1 MIQKDFRHNRR
12 KSFFSYHRWNNK
24 WNKKDFQSVKIS
36 KRGTP
41 NYYLKPLSKSMCDVA
56 FVAARLPLAVFI
68 ASELF
73 TAFRAGKIVVGFSV
87 YQRTLL
93 PPVIMAGITAEQ
105 LLLAFR
111 LLLNFRTAVLAIHI
125 LEFCVGSPA
134 NVLSSPQRPWRRRNY
149 LTVSKFNL
157 IRSATSP

>member
-1 MIQKDFRHNRR
+1 MRN
-12 KSFFSYHRWNNK
+12 
-24 WNKKDFQSVKIS
+24 
-36 KRGTP
+36 
-41 NYYLKPLSKSMCDVA
+41 VA
-56 FVAARLPLAVFI
+56 FVVAILPLAVSI
-68 ASELF
+68 GSELF
-73 TAFRAGKIVVGFSV
+73 TAVRAGKIVVGFSV

-134 NVLSSPQRPWRRRNY
+134 NVLSSPQRPWRRG
-149 LTVSKFNL
+149 T
-157 IRSATSP
+157 T

>member
-1 MIQKDFRHNRR
+1 MASKGLPAQSLEVLFLC
-12 KSFFSYHRWNNK
+12 HRWN
-24 WNKKDFQSVKIS
+24 KKYFQSVTAYAS
-36 KRGTP
+36 GTL
-41 NYYLKPLSKSMCDVA
+41 NHCLKPLSKAMRNVA
-56 FVAARLPLAVFI
+56 FVVAILPLAVSI
-68 ASELF
+68 GSELF
-73 TAFRAGKIVVGFSV
+73 TAVRAGKIVVGFSV

-134 NVLSSPQRPWRRRNY
+134 NVLSSPQRPWRRG
-149 LTVSKFNL
+149 T
-157 IRSATSP
+157 T